1 MQAMSQGIPI
11 DDLLAFFGDTLVNKG
26 AISPEQLEEAEMVQA
41 DTPYVRIGEV
51 LLALGYIK
59 LRDYS
64 ALLREHLEGLRLGDF
79 LVLRRIVTREQLQ
92 DGLRLQAE
100 SGKMLGHCL
109 IQLGHCTM
117 PVLQRALAEQR
128 ALRGQPDE

>member
-1 MQAMSQGIPI
+1 MQAATHAIPI
-11 DDLLAFFGDTLVNKG
+11 DDLLAFFGETLVNKG
-26 AISPEQLEEAEMVQA
+26 AISPEQLEEAEMIRA
-41 DTPYVRIGEV
+41 ETPYVRIGEV
-51 LLALGYIK
+51 LLALGYIRLK
-59 LRDYS
+59 DYS

-109 IQLGHCTM
+109 ITLGHTSL

-128 ALRGQPDE
+128 ALRGQTDD

>member
-1 MQAMSQGIPI
+1 MQGVSRSIPI
-11 DDLLAFFGDTLVNKG
+11 DDLLAFFGETLVNKG
-26 AISPEQLEEAEMVQA
+26 VITPEQLEEAELIRRES
-41 DTPYVRIGEV
+41 PYLRIGEV
-51 LLALGYIK
+51 LLALGYVRLK
-59 LRDYS
+59 EYA

-100 SGKMLGHCL
+100 TGKMLGHCL
-109 IQLGHCTM
+109 IALGHTTL

-128 ALRGQPDE
+128 ALRGQAEE